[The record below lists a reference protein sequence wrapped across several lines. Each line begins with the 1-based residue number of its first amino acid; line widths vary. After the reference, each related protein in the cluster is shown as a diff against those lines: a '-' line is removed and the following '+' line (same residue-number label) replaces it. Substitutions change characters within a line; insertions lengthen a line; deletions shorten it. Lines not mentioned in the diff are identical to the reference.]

1 SSTPFALV
9 AMRFKIARKLKAV
22 RACIFNLLGKWRLTS
37 REFTNLLL
45 SIHEFYANGGV
56 IVEDNLTDQEKNIL
70 RFHGNT
76 ATIDF
81 PEEIHQFLSDLLF
94 AKKIFNGIE
103 LFRVEIYPLIPTD
116 LNRRS
121 FLHSIYV
128 IEFKISRSVLDHLEE
143 LDLNDP
149 KREEIDYW
157 YRKYA
162 CETLV
167 EYELTD

>member
-1 SSTPFALV
+1 MPLYLVPFTRATHPSSSHPSMKHIRRSLFL
-9 AMRFKIARKLKAV
+9 
-22 RACIFNLLGKWRLTS
+22 LTS
-37 REFTNLLL
+37 DFFLRRWLLKT
-45 SIHEFYANGGV
+45 SNNF
-56 IVEDNLTDQEKNIL
+56 